1 MKIQD
6 SIPKRTG
13 ITRGFLNKDE
23 DSKNSALVLIDQI
36 IEMEKT
42 NDLHYQEMMRQLGRV
57 PACGTGAVEFHLMA
71 LKSLIEKI

>member
-23 DSKNSALVLIDQI
+23 DSKNSALVLIDQ
-36 IEMEKT
+36 KT